1 MTESRWK
8 REPPR
13 PRAGR
18 RLVSL
23 ALLFMS
29 VGPLPG
35 CHKESTPKVN
45 KATRAKVTNPAELA
59 HKAESAKQSLAGLE
73 PRLGALNRQ
82 FEELHRKYDT
92 LPPAL
97 PGYGET
103 RGKFYATAEGLGT
116 MNSKLVWLSGRIDA
130 ALEAGDSAAL
140 EDAARDVAHSHEEV
154 QKVERVA
161 LELGREMP
169 PFLQMAEQSQVN
181 GLSSCE

>member
-1 MTESRWK
+1 MTPSRGE
-8 REPPR
+8 REPLR
-13 PRAGR
+13 PRAGQ
-18 RLVSL
+18 RLVPL

-29 VGPLPG
+29 LGPLLG
-35 CHKESTPKVN
+35 CHKESTARVD
-45 KATRAKVTNPAELA
+45 KATRAKVTNPAERA
-59 HKAESAKQSLAGLE
+59 RKAESAKQSLAGLE

-116 MNSKLVWLSGRIDA
+116 MNTKLVWLSARVDS
-130 ALEAGDSAAL
+130 ALEAGDDAAL
-140 EDAARDVAHSHEEV
+140 EETARDIAHSYDEV

-169 PFLQMAEQSQVN
+169 RFLQIAEQSQAD